1 MSRTVDFEDLTE
13 VVQWAQS
20 KALEEIVGGKAPLG
34 TIIKQ
39 ICEMAYAHGSDVA
52 TERWSKAAETAGEKI
67 IGLTHALEKADKL
80 AEAGMMQMSAGGK
93 HEFLHDI
100 RRGVAMQG
108 LNGGIVPLKH
118 IAPPPTADEMAG
130 ILP

>member
-1 MSRTVDFEDLTE
+1 MSRTVDFEDLND
-13 VVQWAQS
+13 VIQWAQA

-34 TIIKQ
+34 TIVKQ
-39 ICEMAYAHGSDVA
+39 ICQMAYQHGLDI
-52 TERWSKAAETAGEKI
+52 AAERADKLAEQVVSLETALKQ
-67 IGLTHALEKADKL
+67 ADKL

-100 RRGVAMQG
+100 RRCVAMRG